1 VQLKLRSGLD
11 RFSRGLTCRG
21 TVLAQVVI
29 EALELARFDRS
40 LVAALEPDIEGV
52 NRDLAE
58 AVLTYTLW
66 RLAWCRRQRHARQ
79 TAAA

>member
-1 VQLKLRSGLD
+1 VQLTLRSGLD
-11 RFSRGLTCRG
+11 RSNRVLTCRD
-21 TVLAQVVI
+21 TFLAQAVI

-40 LVAALEPDIEGV
+40 LVAALEQDIEGE

-66 RLAWCRRQRHARQ
+66 RLAWCRRQRHTRQ